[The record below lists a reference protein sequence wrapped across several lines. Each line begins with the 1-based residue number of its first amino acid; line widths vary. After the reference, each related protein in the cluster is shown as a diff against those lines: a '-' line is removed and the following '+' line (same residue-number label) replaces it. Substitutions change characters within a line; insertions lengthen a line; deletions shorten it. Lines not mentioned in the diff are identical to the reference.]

1 MAKLIERLRKIFYG
15 SVFRGF
21 VSTYLFATLITATLL
36 KLPFSIQPGETL
48 SWIDAIFV
56 SASAISTTGLSPIV
70 IKDVLTVPGQ
80 MILLFLI
87 QFGGI
92 GLMMGLAII
101 WLLIGSNITFSQR
114 NLLMIDQN
122 QNSRSGIVRFIKKAL
137 IIIFSI
143 ELVGILIFTVLIY
156 RGGFFGFG
164 ESLYQAFFTVISLF
178 TNAGFDIAPGGDSF
192 YMYRDS
198 YGILSVAM
206 VMMFLGAVGWWPL
219 TDIYD
224 YCRYKLK
231 KNKEDIERFR
241 FKVFT
246 KWFVFLHLGFWLV
259 SFTVFSLVEINGFL
273 ASPDGPT
280 TVTGAIFDL
289 LFMSLTTRNAGFSIV
304 SVNEFSPA
312 GQVLMMFLM
321 FVGASPNSAG
331 GGIRTVTLMLV
342 VLSIASYARGRK
354 QLVLKK
360 RAVTIKSED
369 VQKAFYVLTLGIFL
383 VFGMVFLMSIVESFS
398 VTDITFEVA
407 SAFGTTGLS
416 TGITSA
422 LSEFSKILL
431 IITMFLGRVGLLAM
445 IFLFKP
451 NTDKFSGISYPEVDV
466 IVG

>member
-1 MAKLIERLRKIFYG
+1 MPKLLKSLKKIFYG

-21 VSTYLFATLITATLL
+21 VSTYLFATLMTAILL
-36 KLPFSIQPGETL
+36 KLPFSIQPGEQI

-80 MILLFLI
+80 LILLFLI

-122 QNSRSGIVRFIKKAL
+122 QSSRSGIVRFIKKAL

-143 ELVGILIFTVLIY
+143 EAVGIVIFTILIY
-156 RGGFFGFG
+156 SGGFFSFG
-164 ESLYQAFFTVISLF
+164 ESFYQAFFTVISLF
-178 TNAGFDIAPGGDSF
+178 TNAGFDIAPGADSF
-192 YMYRDS
+192 FMYREA

-206 VMMFLGAVGWWPL
+206 ILMFLGAVGWWPL
-219 TDIYD
+219 TDFFD

-231 KNKEDIERFR
+231 KNKEDVEKFR

-246 KWFVFLHLGFWLV
+246 KWFVLLHLGFWLV
-259 SFTVFSLVEINGFL
+259 SFVVFSLTEINGFL
-273 ASPDGPT
+273 ASPEGPT
-280 TVTGAIFDL
+280 TVVGAIFDL
-289 LFMSLTTRNAGFSIV
+289 LFMSLTTRNAGFSTV
-304 SVNEFSPA
+304 SVNSFSPA

-321 FVGASPNSAG
+321 FIGASPNSAG
-331 GGIRTVTLMLV
+331 GGIRTVTIMLV
-342 VLSIASYARGRK
+342 FLSVISYARGRK
-354 QLVLKK
+354 NVVL
-360 RAVTIKSED
+360 RRRSVTIKNED
-369 VQKAFYVLTLGIFL
+369 IQKAFYVITLAGFL
-383 VFGMVFLMSIVESFS
+383 VFTMIFLMSIVEPFS
-398 VTDITFEVA
+398 LREMAFEVA

-451 NTDKFSGISYPEVDV
+451 NTNKFSNISYPEVDV

>member
-1 MAKLIERLRKIFYG
+1 MPKLLKSLKTIFYG

-36 KLPFSIQPGETL
+36 KLPFSIQPGEQL

-56 SASAISTTGLSPIV
+56 SASAISTTGLSPVV
-70 IKDVLTVPGQ
+70 IKDVLTGPGQ
-80 MILLFLI
+80 LILLLLI

-122 QNSRSGIVRFIKKAL
+122 QSSRSGIVRFIKKAL

-143 ELVGILIFTVLIY
+143 EAVGIVIFAILIY
-156 RGGFFGFG
+156 SGGYFGFG

-178 TNAGFDIAPGGDSF
+178 TNAGFDIAPGADSF
-192 YMYRDS
+192 FMYRDS
-198 YGILSVAM
+198 YGILTLAM
-206 VMMFLGAVGWWPL
+206 TLMFLGAVGWWPL
-219 TDIYD
+219 TDFYD
-224 YCRYKLK
+224 YCRYKLR
-231 KNKEDIERFR
+231 KNKEDVEKFR

-246 KWFVFLHLGFWLV
+246 KWFVLLHLGFWIG
-259 SFTVFSLVEINGFL
+259 SFVVFSLIEINGFL

-280 TVTGAIFDL
+280 TVIGAIYDL
-289 LFMSLTTRNAGFSIV
+289 LFMSLTTRNAGFSTV
-304 SVNEFSPA
+304 SVNSFSPA

-342 VLSIASYARGRK
+342 MLSVISYARGRK
-354 QLVLKK
+354 NVILKK
-360 RAVTIKSED
+360 RAVTIKNED
-369 VQKAFYVLTLGIFL
+369 IQKAFYVITLASFL
-383 VFGMVFLMSIVESFS
+383 VFIMVFLMSIVEPF
-398 VTDITFEVA
+398 TLKEMAFEVA

-416 TGITSA
+416 MGITSS
-422 LSEFSKILL
+422 LSEFSKVLL

-451 NTDKFSGISYPEVDV
+451 NTNKFSNISYPEVDV